1 MKKTLSTVLALTLAL
16 MIVLFSC
23 TAMADEHCAVLTR
36 ILETGKMTA
45 ALNCQAPP
53 WRFHIIK
60 DGEDTLAGF
69 EVSMMY
75 GFADFLSQKFGVE
88 IKVDIQDMT
97 FPGVLAA
104 LQADQCDIA
113 PSLAATAERRENMD
127 FSIPY
132 HRSLQTVVIRVD
144 RKDDEIFKPEN
155 MLKGALVSGLQ
166 GSSTVVT
173 FSEHYPEAEVMLLD
187 SNPDQVLAIAN
198 KKADAG
204 IFNEKYA
211 ILICKANPEL
221 MIDYNLAFDIP
232 VERDPGSSLAFP
244 KGSDEL
250 VALADEWLT
259 QIKAD
264 GTFTGYETEAIM
276 ALDDP
281 SILDQFST
289 LNILGK

>member
-1 MKKTLSTVLALTLAL
+1 MKKKMLSTLVLTLAL
-16 MIVLFSC
+16 VLVLLSNI
-23 TAMADEHCAVLTR
+23 AMADEHCAVLSR
-36 ILETGKMTA
+36 ILKTGKMTA

-53 WRFHIIK
+53 WRFHTIK
-60 DGEDTLAGF
+60 NGEDTLAGF

-75 GFADFLSQKFGVE
+75 GFADFLSEKFGTE

-132 HRSLQTVVIRVD
+132 HRSLQTVVIRAD
-144 RKDDEIFKPEN
+144 RKDEEIFKPEN
-155 MLKGALVSGLQ
+155 MLKGVTVSGLQ

-173 FSEHYPEAEVMLLD
+173 FSEHYPEAEVILLD

-198 KKADAG
+198 SKVDAG

-211 ILICKANPEL
+211 ILICKANPDL
-221 MIDYNLAFDIP
+221 MIDYDLAYEIP

-244 KGSDEL
+244 KGSEEL

-259 QIKAD
+259 QIKSD
-264 GTFTGYETEAIM
+264 GTFTNYETEAIM
-276 ALDDP
+276 DLDDP
-281 SILDQFST
+281 SVLEQFST

>member
-1 MKKTLSTVLALTLAL
+1 MKKTLISALVLALAL
-16 MIVLFSC
+16 IITMLSC
-23 TAMADEHCAVLTR
+23 TALADEHCPVLDR
-36 ILETGKMTA
+36 ILKTGKMTA

-53 WRFHIIK
+53 WRFHTIK
-60 DGEDTLAGF
+60 NGEDTLAGF

-75 GFADFLSQKFGVE
+75 GFADFLSEKFGVE

-144 RKDDEIFKPEN
+144 RKDEEIFKPEN
-155 MLKGALVSGLQ
+155 MLKGVTVSGLQ

-173 FSEHYPEAEVMLLD
+173 FSEQYPEAEVVLLD

-198 KKADAG
+198 NKVDAG

-221 MIDYNLAFDIP
+221 MIDYNLAYDIP
-232 VERDPGSSLAFP
+232 VERDPGSSFAFP

-250 VALADEWLT
+250 VQLADEWLT
-259 QIKAD
+259 QIKSD
-264 GTFTGYETEAIM
+264 GTFTSYETEAIM
-276 ALDDP
+276 DLDDP
-281 SILDQFST
+281 SVLEQFST